1 MVRRIISDDEMR
13 AGKPTIYLIAGC
25 NGAGKTT
32 FAKEFLPK
40 EVKCLRFLNAD
51 EIARGLSP
59 LKPSA
64 GAVQAARL
72 LLKQIDDSLRRR
84 ERFALES
91 TLSGKTYI
99 RLFRRA
105 RQIGYEIELN
115 YLWLSSPSHAIAR
128 VRERVKKGGHHVPAA
143 DIRRRFKRSLV
154 HLLDDYLPLAVR
166 WIVWDN
172 RDMPPKRLAN
182 SANHDI
188 KFVRKLIGV

>member
-1 MVRRIISDDEMR
+1 VASL
-13 AGKPTIYLIAGC
+13 KPTIYLIAGC

-64 GAVQAARL
+64 GAIRAARL
-72 LLKQIDDSLRRR
+72 LLAQVDEHLRRR
-84 ERFALES
+84 ETFALES

-99 RLFRRA
+99 RLFRCA
-105 RQIGYEIELN
+105 RQLGFELELH
-115 YLWLSSPSHAIAR
+115 YLWLSSPAQAIAR
-128 VRERVKKGGHHVPAA
+128 VRQRVKLGGHDVPVA

-154 HLLDDYLPLAVR
+154 HLTDDYLPLATR
-166 WIVWDN
+166 WAVWDS
-172 RDMPPKRLAN
+172 RSLPAKRLAI
-182 SANHDI
+182 SSTHDI
-188 KFVRKLIGV
+188 DTARKLISA

>member
-1 MVRRIISDDEMR
+1 MSRP
-13 AGKPTIYLIAGC
+13 PTIYVIAGC

-72 LLKQIDDSLRRR
+72 LLTQVEECLRRR
-84 ERFALES
+84 ETFALES
-91 TLSGKTYI
+91 TLSGKGYI

-105 RQIGYEIELN
+105 RQLGYEIELH
-115 YLWLSSPSHAIAR
+115 YLWLSSPAQAVAR
-128 VRERVKKGGHHVPAA
+128 VRWRVKQGGHHVPAA
-143 DIRRRFKRSLV
+143 DIRRRFKRSLT
-154 HLLDDYLPLAVR
+154 HLVADYLPLATR
-166 WIVWDN
+166 WAVWDS
-172 RDMPPKRLAN
+172 RSLPATRLAI
-182 SANHDI
+182 SAVDGI
-188 KFVRKLIGV
+188 ESVTQLIGL